1 MAGLHSA
8 EDGGRGRPALH
19 TEEAPHQPLLSLRG
33 LTTHFATTRGT
44 VRAVDGLSLDLWPGE
59 MVGLVGESG
68 SGKSVTALSVLRLI
82 EPPGY
87 IMGGSALFEG
97 RDLLALP
104 EAEVAAVRG
113 RRIAMVFQN
122 PRAAL
127 NPVMP
132 VGEQI
137 ARVAAH
143 HLALSRRAARARA
156 LELLEQVQVPEPAR
170 RARAYAHELSGG
182 MCQRVTIAVALAGG
196 PALLLA
202 DEPTTGLDVTIQA
215 AILDLLRDLQR
226 AAGLTVVL
234 VTHDLGL
241 VAETCDRIA
250 VMHAGHLVE
259 VGTVPQVF
267 AAPAHPYTA
276 GLLGA
281 IPRIDR
287 AVTMTSVPGDLPSL
301 LDPPAGCRFAGRC
314 DRAEDACLS
323 ADPPWV
329 PLADGHRV
337 FCRLPGVPAP
347 RG

>member
-1 MAGLHSA
+1 MAGLRSA
-8 EDGGRGRPALH
+8 EDGSGGQPALH
-19 TEEAPHQPLLSLRG
+19 TEQAPHQPLLSLRG
-33 LTTHFATTRGT
+33 LTTHFATPRGT

-82 EPPGY
+82 EPPGR
-87 IMGGSALFEG
+87 IVGGSALFEG

-122 PRAAL
+122 PRGAL

-143 HLALSRRAARARA
+143 HRGLSRPAARGRA

-170 RARAYAHELSGG
+170 RARAYPHELSGG
-182 MCQRVTIAVALAGG
+182 MCQRVTIALALAGG

-226 AAGLTVVL
+226 AVGLTVVL

-259 VGTVPQVF
+259 VGTVRQVF
-267 AAPAHPYTA
+267 AAPAHPYTV
-276 GLLGA
+276 GLLSA

-287 AVTMTSVPGDLPSL
+287 EVVMASVPGDLPSL
-301 LDPPAGCRFAGRC
+301 LDPPPGCRFAGRC
-314 DRAEDACLS
+314 DRAENACLS
-323 ADPPWV
+323 ADPPWI
-329 PLADGHRV
+329 PLAGGHRV
-337 FCRLPGVPAP
+337 FCRLPDVPAL
-347 RG
+347 RD